1 MPESDHQMEEPKD
14 RRPLSLLDLPIEV
27 MEKVLPHLGIEG
39 HTLVRSASTALKE
52 LSNAYILRQH
62 KCFEA
67 AYQEKMG
74 ESDGSR
80 RVMRHSTS
88 YFNYE
93 NFESDLAL
101 CLNSFHEWRNLFF
114 SETKQLC
121 IFIVQFLS
129 RLERP
134 LTTVCAK
141 ENTEV
146 RVRRLQYTMTLFD
159 LLRKFQNFQLKG
171 FGMSLFHWNVQ
182 VELGKTFFGIVD
194 ESHRLVD
201 HKRRIDFMAILVE
214 MLFHDSNNKNFCGQ
228 KVTEDTLYTFGVLP
242 QSKSNQNPRLLLK
255 FIVHADH
262 SVIGVLHDVITGTG
276 DPSKSLY
283 LLPLSGCTIRLELKG
298 QRGPKIVYYSD
309 MSVNILG
316 HDDLEV

>member
-80 RVMRHSTS
+80 RVRIM
-88 YFNYE
+88 
-93 NFESDLAL
+93 L
-101 CLNSFHEWRNLFF
+101 
-114 SETKQLC
+114 
-121 IFIVQFLS
+121 QFLS